1 MDDVRKLKQTK
12 KTTKKQNKTGAILK
26 NKREHMLCLAL
37 LETVRKLD
45 LYTGKSL
52 PPFRSFKNAS
62 ETVLVFNS

>member
-12 KTTKKQNKTGAILK
+12 KTTKKQNKTGAILE
-26 NKREHMLCLAL
+26 NKREQILCLAL

-52 PPFRSFKNAS
+52 PPFRSFKKAS
-62 ETVLVFNS
+62 ETALVFNS